1 MPGFERDQQAI
12 DNTVENRRL
21 GSVMLTAGW
30 IVLWFDA
37 ILLVYFFT
45 SIRDGTYF
53 WPIWTAIQGVIGLA
67 DCGHALS
74 PDRRTKPFGAVGHGP
89 HPTRATARRAGT
101 APCGLILARQEFWGS
116 RGWQSQLGGDYA
128 ID

>member
-67 DCGHALS
+67 LLI
-74 PDRRTKPFGAVGHGP
+74 
-89 HPTRATARRAGT
+89 AGT
-101 APCGLILARQEFWGS
+101 RFHRIVGPS
-116 RGWQSQLGGDYA
+116 RLGQLDMA
-128 ID
+128 HIRREQQREEREQRHVA

>member
-30 IVLWFDA
+30 ILLWFDA
-37 ILLVYFFT
+37 VLLVYFFT

-53 WPIWTAIQGVIGLA
+53 WPIWTTIQ
-67 DCGHALS
+67 
-74 PDRRTKPFGAVGHGP
+74 GAVGL
-89 HPTRATARRAGT
+89 ALVIAGT
-101 APCGLILARQEFWGS
+101 RFHRIVGASRLGQLDMARIQREQQREEQEQ
-116 RGWQSQLGGDYA
+116 RHVA
-128 ID
+128 